1 MTIVHFHLVYLQ
13 ICSYIS
19 VVIPYIRLVNT
30 RIIIKIIS
38 FTKHNT
44 TEGWWIEQAEFD
56 TSSQL
61 LGQGDK

>member
-1 MTIVHFHLVYLQ
+1 MTIVHFHPVYLQ
-13 ICSYIS
+13 ICSYIN
-19 VVIPYIRLVNT
+19 VVIPYIGLVNT
-30 RIIIKIIS
+30 RIIIIS

-61 LGQGDK
+61 LGLGEK